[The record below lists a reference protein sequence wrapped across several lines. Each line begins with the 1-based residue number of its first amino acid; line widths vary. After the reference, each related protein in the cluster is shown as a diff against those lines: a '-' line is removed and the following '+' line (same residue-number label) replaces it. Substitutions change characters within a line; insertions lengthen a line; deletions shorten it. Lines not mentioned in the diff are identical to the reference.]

1 MATKN
6 QHFVPR
12 VYIKAW
18 ETTVEN
24 SKEPNKKFQG
34 VYVFSKG
41 NTSGEGRTKE
51 SILWKPHLYT
61 IKFSQLYMAE
71 KCPGIFNY
79 YVNAVYEAM
88 INNKPA
94 PVYGKLGY
102 SVIKTK
108 SSVRKHLRDIDKWDF
123 YYENGDIAK
132 KKALLNRI
140 NDIRCYL
147 LEDSFS
153 ELFETH
159 WERIRDTFIAEVQN
173 GTPVALGQSERYI
186 SEKVA
191 REMMESF
198 FIMLCRSPNFD
209 AMGIYTWIDGILRSV
224 YGSAAEIDD
233 MMNAVWFSELY
244 RIFYKRTGGFYHNVI
259 SKAFENCQFILFESY
274 SGSEMFITSDS
285 PAFQNNC
292 MVLAKNE
299 NGYIFPL
306 TPKYMLFIAK
316 GSESINIV
324 DHRYADEKTVRHFNR
339 TIFNNCYTTVLGV
352 KKQLSEMI

>member
-18 ETTVEN
+18 ETSVEN
-24 SKEPNKKFQG
+24 SKEPNKQFQG
-34 VYVFSKG
+34 IYVFSNG
-41 NTSGEGRTKE
+41 NTYGEGRTKE
-51 SILWKPHLYT
+51 SILWEPHLYT
-61 IKFSQLYMAE
+61 IKFSQLYMAS

-79 YVNAVYEAM
+79 YVNAVYESM
-88 INNKPA
+88 INNQPA

-108 SSVRKHLRDIDKWDF
+108 SSVRKHLMDIDKWDF
-123 YYENGDIAK
+123 YYENGDVAK
-132 KKALLNRI
+132 KKAILNRI

-153 ELFETH
+153 ELFETR
-159 WERIRDTFIAEVQN
+159 WERIRDIFISEVQN
-173 GTPVALGQSERYI
+173 GTPLALGQSERCI
-186 SEKVA
+186 SEKAA
-191 REMMESF
+191 REMLEF
-198 FIMLCRSPNFD
+198 FFMMLCRSPNFD
-209 AMGIYTWIDGILRSV
+209 AMGIYTWIDRILRSA
-224 YGSAAEIDD
+224 YGSVPEIDE

-244 RIFYKRTGGFYHNVI
+244 RMFYKKTGGFYHNVI
-259 SKAFENCQFILFESY
+259 SKVFENCQFILFEAY
-274 SGSEMFITSDS
+274 CGSEMFITSDS

-292 MVLAKNE
+292 MALAKNE

-324 DHRYADEKTVRHFNR
+324 DHRYANEKTVRHFNQIILR
-339 TIFNNCYTTVLGV
+339 NCHTTVLGI